1 MIENLDNDENDF
13 YEPAQ
18 NRGLSPPA
26 LVVQESKILEPDIP
40 DLSPT
45 DHVKF
50 YCVLLIV
57 NGIKLVLT
65 YILQNNILV

>member
-45 DHVKF
+45 DHVKT
-50 YCVLLIV
+50 
-57 NGIKLVLT
+57 G
-65 YILQNNILV
+65 